1 MRAAIFYTPAPGSAL
16 AELAAGWLG
25 RDAFTGAA
33 ASQDP
38 KRVPI
43 VAEPARYG
51 FHATLKAPFRLAVGA
66 DIATVAGRL
75 QAFCAE
81 RAAPTIRRLTLAQ
94 LGPFFALV
102 PAEPEP
108 AKPEPALAT
117 LEADALRAFEPYRA
131 PLDAG
136 EIARRRPD
144 RLTLRQLEHLHRWG
158 YPFVLDAFR
167 FHMTL
172 TGSLHEGQQ
181 AVRRNLEAHFADV
194 LGRPLT
200 LDGLGLFVEPEPGA
214 PFRVHAYHPFGPP
227 SIFPAAPPSAAVP

>member
-1 MRAAIFYTPAPGSAL
+1 MRAAIFYTPAPGGAL

-25 RDAFTGAA
+25 RDAFTGVA
-33 ASQDP
+33 ASQDA

-43 VAEPARYG
+43 VVEPARYG
-51 FHATLKAPFRLAVGA
+51 FHATLKAPFRLADGA
-66 DIATVAGRL
+66 DLAAIAGRL
-75 QAFCAE
+75 RAFCAE
-81 RAAPTIRRLTLAQ
+81 RAAPTILCLTLAQ

-108 AKPEPALAT
+108 ALAT
-117 LEADALRAFEPYRA
+117 LEADVLRAFEPYRA

-144 RLTLRQLEHLHRWG
+144 RLTPRQREHLHRWG

-172 TGSLHEGQQ
+172 TGPLREGQQ
-181 AVRRNLEAHFADV
+181 AIRRDLEAHFADV
-194 LGRPLT
+194 LGRPLP
-200 LDGLGLFVEPEPGA
+200 LDGLALFVEPEPGA
-214 PFRVHAYHPFGPP
+214 SFRVHAYHPFGLP
-227 SIFPAAPPSAAVP
+227 SVPPSAAVP